1 MTQRSVSSSKL
12 SPVVLPPVLLP
23 STSRSP
29 TGFAAERPH
38 ELECRIQRSL
48 QAQPGLRFSRLTVH
62 QCEQGV
68 CLEGSLE
75 ANDDGVDLCELVN
88 QIAGVKAINH
98 VVTHGMATN
107 PAPVIPSGYPA
118 TVPVR

>member
-1 MTQRSVSSSKL
+1 MTQHSLSSPKL

-23 STSRSP
+23 SMSGSP
-29 TGFAAERPH
+29 TGSAAEGPH
-38 ELECRIQRSL
+38 ELECRIQRRL

-75 ANDDGVDLCELVN
+75 ANDDGLDLCELVN
-88 QIAGVKAINH
+88 QIAGVKVINH
-98 VVTHGMATN
+98 VVTHCMATN
-107 PAPVIPSGYPA
+107 QRPVTPSGYPA
-118 TVPVR
+118 TAPVR